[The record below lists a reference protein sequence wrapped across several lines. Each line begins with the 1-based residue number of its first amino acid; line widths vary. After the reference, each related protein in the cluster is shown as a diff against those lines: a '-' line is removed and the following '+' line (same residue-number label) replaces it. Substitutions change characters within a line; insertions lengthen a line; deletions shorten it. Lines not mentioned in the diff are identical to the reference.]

1 MGQTT
6 DGRFRTAVLVEG
18 HSDRVAVEALASRL
32 GRDLPADAISV
43 VPIGG
48 ATNIR
53 KFVEQLGPQGLGVRI
68 AGLCDVGEERHFF
81 HALERAGLGEDLT
94 REAMES
100 LGFFVC
106 IRDLEDEF
114 IRALGVEAVERV
126 IEQQGDLRAL
136 RTFQNQPFQ
145 RDRTPEQQL
154 RRFLGTMSGR
164 KIHYAQSLVDA
175 LDLRGIPRS
184 LAGLLDYL

>member
-1 MGQTT
+1 
-6 DGRFRTAVLVEG
+6 
-18 HSDRVAVEALASRL
+18 
-32 GRDLPADAISV
+32 
-43 VPIGG
+43 
-48 ATNIR
+48 
-53 KFVEQLGPQGLGVRI
+53 
-68 AGLCDVGEERHFF
+68 
-81 HALERAGLGEDLT
+81 
-94 REAMES
+94 MES

-126 IEQQGDLRAL
+126 IEQQGDLRSL

-145 RDRTPEQQL
+145 RDREPEQQL

-175 LDLRGIPRS
+175 LDLRGIPRP